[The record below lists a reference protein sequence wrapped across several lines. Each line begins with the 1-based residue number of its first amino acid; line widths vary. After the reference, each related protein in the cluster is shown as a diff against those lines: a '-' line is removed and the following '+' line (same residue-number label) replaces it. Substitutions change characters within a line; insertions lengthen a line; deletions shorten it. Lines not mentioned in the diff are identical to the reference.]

1 MRPDEYKGR
10 HYALLVESVEASV
23 AHLKKTAG
31 LDFLAPARIPFV
43 VAGHG
48 EEHEQ
53 EVRVCYAAD
62 KSVELVEAAGRGP
75 FAADLGVG
83 LHHYGGVV
91 TDLEAAI
98 AQQRSLGNGVDW
110 RLSYDGQLVAVFF
123 SGSAGLPGRLE
134 FVTAQAPP
142 LLEIFAEA
150 G

>member
-10 HYALLVESVEASV
+10 HYALLVESVEAGV
-23 AHLKKTAG
+23 AHLRGTAG
-31 LDFLAPARIPFV
+31 LGFLVPARIPFV
-43 VAGHG
+43 VAGNG
-48 EEHEQ
+48 EENEQ

-62 KSVELVEAAGRGP
+62 RSIELVEAAGRGP
-75 FAADLGVG
+75 FATDLGFG

-110 RLSYDGQLVAVFF
+110 RLSHDGQLIAVFF
-123 SGSAGLPGRLE
+123 GGCRGLPGRLE

-142 LLEIFAEA
+142 LLEMYAEA